1 MEVRNKRNENQ
12 THPTSRIPNSSFAAA
27 ARYNNDNSDFRI
39 FSCFFC
45 CFCYLRGLHGQSNQ
59 RAGRAKSSRA
69 QRSPRLFHNHASK
82 YITHH
87 KLEMMFFSFS
97 MLVVVLVSIFVTV
110 LQMQILVLG
119 CQRTQ
124 FHWILLLNG
133 LMLDNPLSC
142 IDSLHHCIIHFS
154 QSKLVVVNLCDHL
167 QRYLKSKDNKFL
179 NLVFCWIRLKQAGG
193 IFSSRQEL
201 FMLTYDA
208 LLSTYF
214 NFHSAHL
221 SNFHSAEPFKF
232 SLSRTF

>member
-1 MEVRNKRNENQ
+1 MIIQ
-12 THPTSRIPNSSFAAA
+12 
-27 ARYNNDNSDFRI
+27 I
-39 FSCFFC
+39 FVFFHVFFVV
-45 CFCYLRGLHGQSNQ
+45 FCYLRGLHGQSNQ

-87 KLEMMFFSFS
+87 KLEMTFFSFS

-133 LMLDNPLSC
+133 LMLDNPLLC
-142 IDSLHHCIIHFS
+142 IESLHHCIIHFS

-167 QRYLKSKDNKFL
+167 QRYLKSKDYKLQNCKIAKKL
-179 NLVFCWIRLKQAGG
+179 NNQYWKHDKNLQTKCCWKIDWAYRLKRAKRKYKLEQYKT
-193 IFSSRQEL
+193 IKLR
-201 FMLTYDA
+201 
-208 LLSTYF
+208 
-214 NFHSAHL
+214 AHL
-221 SNFHSAEPFKF
+221 A
-232 SLSRTF
+232 SLYHTLLLLLAHCCCQKEWIVSEQEGM

>member
-1 MEVRNKRNENQ
+1 M
-12 THPTSRIPNSSFAAA
+12 SSFRCDSISYHLPLSVGESFSVSQWVIVSNW
-27 ARYNNDNSDFRI
+27 RYVAN
-39 FSCFFC
+39 
-45 CFCYLRGLHGQSNQ
+45 
-59 RAGRAKSSRA
+59 A
-69 QRSPRLFHNHASK
+69 SPSFVSLLIFHNHASK

-133 LMLDNPLSC
+133 LLDNPLLC

-179 NLVFCWIRLKQAGG
+179 NLVFCWIRLK
-193 IFSSRQEL
+193 
-201 FMLTYDA
+201 T
-208 LLSTYF
+208 
-214 NFHSAHL
+214 N
-221 SNFHSAEPFKF
+221 
-232 SLSRTF
+232 